1 MLKRLKQGGL
11 LLALLC
17 LFLAGCA
24 NQNATAPSTPK
35 YTVTYIVGGEVY
47 ASQQVE
53 AGSHPTVLRAQ
64 VEGAT
69 FQGWIDGDG
78 KMIDPRAVAV
88 YGNISYVAKMQ
99 AALELHMPYMEVDE
113 NGLFRPD
120 DLLTWQEVRH
130 ALESLSQE
138 SAWSLLP
145 ELPQGNT
152 VPREKLINV
161 LYEFFSK
168 ADVDR
173 VVPAEAEELVT
184 RAGFS
189 RTMHVLL
196 GRQVNERFVLGAG
209 EEVPLDVVAIREDEV
224 ALLEACMRHTP
235 DPDGIG
241 WEDLDLV
248 TGLEPGFNIRG
259 GRLYYVRED
268 GHLLRNESVGN
279 LYFSE
284 NGSFTSGDAILDGQ
298 VAGILNK
305 IITENPDLEGLDL
318 LRKVYDHCHT
328 GYKYLRKEAFAF
340 GATDW
345 EIAAAKEMF
354 STGRGNCYNFAAI
367 FWALARGMGYDV
379 QCLAGTCLSDEQ
391 PHGWT
396 VLHYEG
402 EDYFVDPEW
411 QYAYTER
418 GVYDKDMFM
427 LTMDEIW
434 WWTYRWDHSI
444 FTP

>member
-1 MLKRLKQGGL
+1 MYNWIKRCAFL
-11 LLALLC
+11 LLLC
-17 LFLAGCA
+17 LCLAGCGQPA
-24 NQNATAPSTPK
+24 ESEPPVLK

-47 ASQQVE
+47 ATQQVE

-64 VEGAT
+64 VDGAT
-69 FQGWIDGDG
+69 FQSWIDGDG
-78 KMIDPRAVAV
+78 KEIDPRAVAV

-99 AALELHMPYMEVDE
+99 ATLDQHMPYMEVNED
-113 NGLFRPD
+113 GLFRPD
-120 DLLTWQEVRH
+120 DLLTWQEVEH
-130 ALESLSQE
+130 ALKSLSKQ

-145 ELPQGNT
+145 ELPKGTT
-152 VPREKLINV
+152 VNRAQLIPV
-161 LYEFFSK
+161 LYEFFLK

-173 VVPAEAEELVT
+173 VVPVEAEETVT

-189 RTMHVLL
+189 RAMHVLL
-196 GRQVNERFVLGAG
+196 GRQAGERFILGAG
-209 EEVPLDVVAIREDEV
+209 EEVPLDVVAIREDEI

-235 DPDGIG
+235 DLEGIG
-241 WEDLDLV
+241 WNNLDLV
-248 TGLEPGFNIRG
+248 TGLQPGMNLRG

-268 GHLLRNESVGN
+268 GHLLRNEYVGN
-279 LYFSE
+279 HYFGAD
-284 NGSFTSGDAILDGQ
+284 GSFTSGDALLDDQ
-298 VAGILNK
+298 VAGILSK
-305 IITENPDLEGLDL
+305 IRLENPELEGLEL

-328 GYKYLRKEAFAF
+328 GYKYLRKQAFAF
-340 GATDW
+340 GATGW
-345 EIAAAKEMF
+345 EIDAAKEMF

-402 EDYFVDPEW
+402 KDYFVDPEW

-418 GVYDKDMFM
+418 GEYDKDMFM

-434 WWTYRWDHSI
+434 WWTYRWDRSI